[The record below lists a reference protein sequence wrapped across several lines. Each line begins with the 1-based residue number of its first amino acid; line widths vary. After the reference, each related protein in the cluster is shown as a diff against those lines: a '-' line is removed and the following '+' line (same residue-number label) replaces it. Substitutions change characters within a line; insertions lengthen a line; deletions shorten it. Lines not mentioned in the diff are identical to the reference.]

1 MHNENTGNSGLKNN
15 TVLYEHS
22 LSHIG
27 KIYSSFILKT
37 KHFETWFSCTRNNY
51 ESNIFLPKGKKQKEQ
66 NLFLN
71 FSAVPV
77 SATRMHYFIKK
88 KETLHS
94 VP

>member
-1 MHNENTGNSGLKNN
+1 MHNENTGNSGLKSN

-27 KIYSSFILKT
+27 KSCSSFILKT
-37 KHFETWFSCTRNNY
+37 KHFETWFPCTRSNC
-51 ESNIFLPKGKKQKEQ
+51 ESNIFLPKGKKQ

-88 KETLHS
+88 KNEALHS